1 MTFRALALRQNE
13 LEGLSFVC
21 GFMAE
26 RDRYQRWK
34 NGEHVNNLVEQE
46 AFIDFR
52 RVRNAESVEIQT
64 FAQVFFFEVSLC
76 FRGEGKDCK
85 LSCSG

>member
-26 RDRYQRWK
+26 RDRCQRWK
-34 NGEHVNNLVEQE
+34 NDEHVNNLVEQE

-64 FAQVFFFEVSLC
+64 FPQVF
-76 FRGEGKDCK
+76 
-85 LSCSG
+85 

>member
-1 MTFRALALRQNE
+1 MTFRALALRQNA

-64 FAQVFFFEVSLC
+64 FAQVFFLSLSV
-76 FRGEGKDCK
+76 FPW
-85 LSCSG
+85 

>member
-1 MTFRALALRQNE
+1 
-13 LEGLSFVC
+13 
-21 GFMAE
+21 MAE

-46 AFIDFR
+46 AFIDFG

-64 FAQVFFFEVSLC
+64 LAQVFLSLSV
-76 FRGEGKDCK
+76 FPW
-85 LSCSG
+85 